1 MKRILTIALLIP
13 LFVNA
18 QQLSLRN
25 AIDSAM
31 KNNFNILFAK
41 DSVEM
46 NHLSNTYGMAGGL
59 PSVNIAT
66 GDNNLL
72 SNVHQQYSTGP
83 DLDKSNVYGNSL
95 TGAITAS
102 IPLFNGFK
110 IVATKHQLEALEA
123 LGDLQLNQ
131 RIQNTMAAIMMKYFD
146 IVRQD
151 NYMGILHRS
160 LDVSKEKLNITT
172 TRRSVGMANDA
183 DFLQA
188 QIDESTIEQTIK
200 SQQLVIDQAK
210 ADLQVMMSSKSFYPF
225 SVTDTIVVDKDIV
238 LDSIT
243 GCLKQNPQY
252 LSFDQIIK
260 INETVVQQINSQRYP
275 SLKINTAY
283 NFSYTNSGAGYTII
297 NQIYGPQAGFTLQI
311 PIYNGNMFKTQ
322 HDVAVCNVTMAKQQQ
337 QSLLLAYNADAYK
350 TYISYQNTLQQLTE
364 QQANY
369 ERSGTLVKIVMQRFQ
384 NNLATMLDVKAAQ
397 LSFENSGFTLVNL
410 EFAAKAAEVELKRLV
425 YKLK

>member
-41 DSVEM
+41 DTAEM

-72 SNVHQQYSTGP
+72 SNVHQHYSTGP
-83 DLDKSNVYGNSL
+83 DLDKNNVYGNSL

-131 RIQNTMAAIMMKYFD
+131 RIQNTMAAIMMKYYD

-200 SQQLVIDQAK
+200 SQQLVIDQTK
-210 ADLQVMMSSKSFYPF
+210 ADLQVLMSSKSFYPF
-225 SVTDTIVVDKDIV
+225 SVTDTIVVDKGIV